1 MGVGRSSRPP
11 PPPLEDGEGGEGARF
26 GAPPVL
32 WTLVAGMAGAGF
44 LGWERGEIELSSF
57 FLFLFLFLC

>member
-1 MGVGRSSRPP
+1 MGVGRSSRHP
-11 PPPLEDGEGGEGARF
+11 PPPLEDGEGGDGARF